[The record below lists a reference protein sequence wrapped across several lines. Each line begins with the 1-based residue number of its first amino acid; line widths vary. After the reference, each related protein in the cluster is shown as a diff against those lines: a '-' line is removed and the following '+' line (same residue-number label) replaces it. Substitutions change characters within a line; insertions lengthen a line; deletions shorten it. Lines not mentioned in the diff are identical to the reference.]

1 MSDTDSFIE
10 EVSEEVRK
18 DQLYGYLR
26 KYGWIAGALV
36 VLIVGGAVYSE
47 WSNHRAS
54 VDAQTRGDAL
64 TYALNKPTVTEQI
77 AALDNI
83 SANPGDATD
92 ILGFQRAAI
101 LAEDG
106 QKDAAL
112 ALLNAIANDET
123 AKQVYRDMARFKAVV
138 LSGNDI
144 DQGERMAALE
154 VLAKPG
160 NAFRPLALEQIAVAK
175 LDAGD
180 ESGAIEQL
188 TQLLNEP
195 GISADLRRR
204 SAQLLVSL
212 GGEMPAVVQLL
223 SGSETAQ

>member
-26 KYGWIAGALV
+26 KYGWIGGALV

-47 WSNHRAS
+47 WSNHRAA

-64 TYALNKPTVTEQI
+64 TDALNKPTVTEQI

-83 SANPGDATD
+83 SANPVDATD

-106 QKDAAL
+106 QIDTAL

-160 NAFRPLALEQIAVAK
+160 NAFRPLALEQIAIAK

-195 GISADLRRR
+195 AISADLRRR

-212 GGEMPAVVQLL
+212 GGEIPAVAQLL
-223 SGSETAQ
+223 SGSEAAQ

>member
-10 EVSEEVRK
+10 EVTEEVRK
-18 DQLYGYLR
+18 DQLYGYFR

-47 WSNHRAS
+47 WSDHKAA
-54 VDAQTRGDAL
+54 VDAQARGDAL
-64 TYALNKPTVTEQI
+64 TDALSKPTTAEQI
-77 AALDNI
+77 LALDNI
-83 SANPGDATD
+83 SAKPGDATD

-101 LAEDG
+101 LVEDG

-138 LSGNDI
+138 ISGADMDPN
-144 DQGERMAALE
+144 ERMAALE
-154 VLAKPG
+154 ILATPG

-180 ESGAIEQL
+180 ESGAVEQL

-195 GISADLRRR
+195 DISADLRRR

-212 GGEMPAVVQLL
+212 GGEIPAVSQLL

>member
-10 EVSEEVRK
+10 EVTEEVRK
-18 DQLYGYLR
+18 DQLYGYFR

-47 WSNHRAS
+47 WSDHKAA
-54 VDAQTRGDAL
+54 VDAQARGDAL
-64 TYALNKPTVTEQI
+64 TDALSKPTAAEQI

-83 SANPGDATD
+83 SAKPGDATD

-101 LAEDG
+101 LVEDG
-106 QKDAAL
+106 QKVAAL
-112 ALLNAIANDET
+112 ALLNAIANDES

-138 LSGNDI
+138 ISGNDM
-144 DQGERMAALE
+144 DQNERMAALE
-154 VLAKPG
+154 ILATPG

-180 ESGAIEQL
+180 GSGAIEQL

-195 GISADLRRR
+195 DISADLRRR

-212 GGEMPAVVQLL
+212 GGEIPAVSQLL